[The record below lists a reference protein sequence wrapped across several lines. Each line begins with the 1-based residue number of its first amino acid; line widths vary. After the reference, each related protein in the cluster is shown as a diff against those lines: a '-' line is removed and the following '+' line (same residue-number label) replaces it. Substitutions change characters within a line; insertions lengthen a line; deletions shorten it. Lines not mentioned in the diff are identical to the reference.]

1 MFESIF
7 TSTADNSINI
17 SQAAISL
24 GASIVMGVIIA
35 IVYMYICKKEGYQKN
50 FIIGLLMLPA
60 VVSVIILLVGSNVA
74 RAFSMAGAFAL
85 VRFRSAPGSAKDIS
99 IVFFTMAAGLAC
111 GLGYVTFAAAFTA
124 VLLLILISAF
134 GFADR
139 NEGCKQL
146 KIVIPESLNYNSVF
160 DDLFDKYT
168 SENRLN
174 KVKTTNMGTMYE
186 LTYEIRLKNDD
197 AEKDFIDE
205 LRVRNGNLNI
215 SVGIMPEN
223 SVSALN

>member
-24 GASIVMGVIIA
+24 GASIVIGVIIA

-60 VVSVIILLVGSNVA
+60 VVSVV
-74 RAFSMAGAFAL
+74 M
-85 VRFRSAPGSAKDIS
+85 
-99 IVFFTMAAGLAC
+99 
-111 GLGYVTFAAAFTA
+111 
-124 VLLLILISAF
+124 
-134 GFADR
+134 
-139 NEGCKQL
+139 
-146 KIVIPESLNYNSVF
+146 
-160 DDLFDKYT
+160 FDKYT

-186 LTYEIRLKNDD
+186 LTYEIRLK
-197 AEKDFIDE
+197 K
-205 LRVRNGNLNI
+205 
-215 SVGIMPEN
+215 
-223 SVSALN
+223 

>member
-24 GASIVMGVIIA
+24 GASIVIGVIIA

-60 VVSVIILLVGSNVA
+60 VVSVV
-74 RAFSMAGAFAL
+74 M
-85 VRFRSAPGSAKDIS
+85 
-99 IVFFTMAAGLAC
+99 
-111 GLGYVTFAAAFTA
+111 
-124 VLLLILISAF
+124 
-134 GFADR
+134 
-139 NEGCKQL
+139 
-146 KIVIPESLNYNSVF
+146 
-160 DDLFDKYT
+160 FDKYT